1 MLWLARLVVVVAH
14 RSESKLLVVE
24 TVVVEC
30 YPPLVHGL
38 AHLNV
43 EVVVAALVL
52 VVDHDA
58 NPYSTS
64 AATMAS

>member
-1 MLWLARLVVVVAH
+1 M
-14 RSESKLLVVE
+14 ESKLLVVE
-24 TVVVEC
+24 TVVVVC